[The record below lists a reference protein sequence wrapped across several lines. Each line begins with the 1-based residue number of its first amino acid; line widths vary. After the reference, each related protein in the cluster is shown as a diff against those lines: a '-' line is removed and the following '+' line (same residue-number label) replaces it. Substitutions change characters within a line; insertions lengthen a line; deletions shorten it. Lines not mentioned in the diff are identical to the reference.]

1 MVYDIN
7 FPSSVHLPGKL
18 LMAHKALMDLENSRD
33 ELMFELHRLPQ
44 QSPTDRNTLKHY
56 FNEVDKLSDELAK
69 QVFSNDVLNDFRVV
83 WR

>member
-1 MVYDIN
+1 
-7 FPSSVHLPGKL
+7 
-18 LMAHKALMDLENSRD
+18 MAHKALMDLENSRD

-69 QVFSNDVLNDFRVV
+69 QVNALK
-83 WR
+83 